1 MRTEWL
7 FTAPPALAVLFLVDL
22 AVAQSP
28 ARHSPGIVEQRI
40 AGLRVGDRFDTAK
53 RLFPNLKMTGGSGV
67 WTVRVGR
74 NCKLEV
80 VTAEAERPNGKIE
93 VITMERFDPKDVRT
107 DSACDETKIGAGLSF
122 GAKLGDLNRAYAPI
136 SVAEPGKEPSLY
148 RKDNGPDCLA
158 GRSSE
163 LRSMFVYWS
172 NSTSRIEVFSV
183 EASRRSCA
191 EYRST
196 ETERN
201 AKE

>member
-7 FTAPPALAVLFLVDL
+7 FTAPPALAVLFVAGL

-80 VTAEAERPNGKIE
+80 VTAETERPNGKIE
-93 VITMERFDPKDVRT
+93 VITMERFDP
-107 DSACDETKIGAGLSF
+107 SS
-122 GAKLGDLNRAYAPI
+122 
-136 SVAEPGKEPSLY
+136 PSLTV
-148 RKDNGPDCLA
+148 A
-158 GRSSE
+158 GS
-163 LRSMFVYWS
+163 
-172 NSTSRIEVFSV
+172 
-183 EASRRSCA
+183 
-191 EYRST
+191 
-196 ETERN
+196 
-201 AKE
+201 